1 MKVDLKD
8 GIHAQEVLYLLCQ
21 SFLIMIISFIHPWLA
36 PNVNERVKK
45 KIRNNPV
52 MTYLFV
58 FALAFTATGGHVLQ
72 SVLIGFIFFYMKTFL
87 LKLYLK

>member
-1 MKVDLKD
+1 MSKFSDNDYFV
-8 GIHAQEVLYLLCQ
+8 
-21 SFLIMIISFIHPWLA
+21 HPPLA
-36 PNVNERVKK
+36 GSERERKSQK